1 MEIYTTGQWHR
12 CKKMQGLLYCQ
23 QSRQVVQSAIGST
36 KHAAPTSALFGEQ
49 AQKVKPVQLVDVP
62 GHPKVRSRFEGHI
75 EGARGI
81 IFVVD
86 SVDFMGQKTTVAE

>member
-1 MEIYTTGQWHR
+1 
-12 CKKMQGLLYCQ
+12 MQGHLHCQ
-23 QSRQVVQSAIGST
+23 QSRQVDSPT
-36 KHAAPTSALFGEQ
+36 KGQPEQAGPASMHFGEQ
-49 AQKVKPVQLVDVP
+49 AHQVRPVHVVDVP

-75 EGARGI
+75 DGARGI

>member
-1 MEIYTTGQWHR
+1 METHTKEQWHR
-12 CKKMQGLLYCQ
+12 CKKMQELLPCQ
-23 QSRQVVQSAIGST
+23 QSRQVVLPAIGST
-36 KHAAPTSALFGEQ
+36 NMQLQCTLSGEQ

-75 EGARGI
+75 DGARGI